1 MVARIV
7 AVFLVILSTCIA
19 FEFAIQGGQ
28 VPASV
33 DILDQ
38 RGAATPHIGGPVSL
52 YPEQVA
58 IVRVT
63 TELPGIGG
71 TAVLSVTVDGDDV
84 EVFIEQSRSTIIADG
99 TPQRVVIHAS
109 EDGTAKALIVA
120 TSAAA
125 TLRDVRVDSLNRHQM
140 IWPTRIGI
148 LACLVLFLPIA
159 LAIGFVPAGQTR
171 RNLMLAASLVFIG
184 ALSLSLLEIVGSI
197 VVLGYLV
204 ALAVARRSLA
214 YFSALG
220 ILVIPLIL
228 FKIMGPIA
236 LAGFD
241 LTVQTIW
248 LPIGLSY
255 LVARQIDLA
264 MKIAMGQQTLP
275 SIRDYLFFSVFW
287 PSFSAGPIT
296 QYDQNFVEGE
306 AHITWT
312 SRALGGRRIS
322 VGLAKKVFADLI
334 FLMLVTENY
343 HAVVVTGEAAPEIRL
358 AFYFGNMLFVFFDF
372 SGYTDIAL
380 GTARWMGIRLPEN
393 FDNPLL
399 RWNMR
404 DFWRHW
410 HMSLTQWVN
419 RIVYMPLSM
428 AVRRQG
434 HVVKYYVPIVATTL
448 TIGLWHG
455 FALGW
460 FFWALHHALGVIIA
474 DWWIKLDGRY
484 FTAPGRH
491 WGRKMYRGA
500 GIVFVWYWLMLSYTF
515 TLSSNITISFREYA
529 LVLAAPLQIAL
540 NNLGV

>member
-7 AVFLVILSTCIA
+7 AVFLLLLSTCIA
-19 FEFAIQGGQ
+19 FEFAVRGGKL
-28 VPASV
+28 PASV
-33 DILDQ
+33 DLLDQ

-58 IVRVT
+58 VVRVIA
-63 TELPGIGG
+63 ELPGLGG

-84 EVFIEQSRSTIIADG
+84 VFIGPNRSTIIADG
-99 TPQRVVIHAS
+99 TPQRVVMHAS
-109 EDGTAKALIVA
+109 EDGTARALIVA
-120 TSAAA
+120 TGAAA
-125 TLRDVRVDSLNRHQM
+125 TLNDVRVDSLNRHQV

-148 LACLVLFLPIA
+148 LACLVLFLPVA
-159 LAIGFVPAGQTR
+159 LAIGFVPGGKTR
-171 RNLMLAASLVFIG
+171 RNLMLTASLIFIG
-184 ALSLSLLEIVGSI
+184 SLSLSLLAAVGSF
-197 VVLGYLV
+197 VLLGYLV
-204 ALAVARRSLA
+204 SVAIARRRLA

-220 ILVIPLIL
+220 VLVIPLIL
-228 FKIMGPIA
+228 FKILGPIA
-236 LAGFD
+236 LAGFE

-255 LVARQIDLA
+255 LIARQIDLV
-264 MKIAMGQQTLP
+264 MKIATGQQALP
-275 SIRDYLFFSVFW
+275 SIRDYLFFSLFW

-296 QYDQNFVEGE
+296 QYDQKFVEGD
-306 AHITWT
+306 AHITWS

-322 VGLAKKVFADLI
+322 AGLAKKVFADLI
-334 FLMLVTENY
+334 FLVLVTENY

-428 AVRRQG
+428 VVRRQRP
-434 HVVKYYVPIVATTL
+434 VVKYYVPIVATTM
-448 TIGLWHG
+448 TIGLWHAY
-455 FALGW
+455 ALGW

-484 FTAPGRH
+484 FTEPSRN
-491 WGRKMYRGA
+491 WGRKIYRGV

-529 LVLAAPLQIAL
+529 HVLAAPFQIVL
-540 NNLGV
+540 NNL